1 MVGVRLKSF
10 HMVMGGII
18 GLWIITF
25 FIHEKFIPILKAQEC
40 HWADLNTPEGVD
52 ETKVL
57 FIADPQLIDNHTYP
71 NRNPLLLKLS
81 QHTVDVYIKKNYQAL
96 MNHLQPD
103 YVFFLG
109 DYLDNGRSSDD
120 VYFKSQYD
128 RFFNIFQF
136 TKYGFKKNKNYFVSV
151 PGNHDIGV
159 ADGVKIPSRERF
171 TTTFGK
177 PNDVLTIDGVE
188 FITLDTPSLIAK
200 DEKIYLKPKDFLDN
214 NYATGKEKLNPR
226 VLLSHI
232 PLFRGADKTCGF
244 LREGDFR
251 PSKGYQYQSL
261 VDSEITIDLLDR
273 IEPDLIFSGDDHDYC
288 DINHSSTTREITVK
302 SISMAMGIWYPGVQL
317 LTFSNSDRF
326 VYQTDLCLLPT
337 PYHNIVHYIITSVI
351 SALII
356 LVWNIKQQRYNY
368 SVLPILTIKPKNI
381 DDMLNNDKPHPLPN
395 YTFNEKPTWKSKMG
409 NFWKKFQ
416 VGLILKQ
423 SLLLGLL
430 VIFVY
435 KLFVWSI

>member
-10 HMVMGGII
+10 HMVIGGILS
-18 GLWIITF
+18 LWIVTF
-25 FIHEKFIPILKAQEC
+25 FIHEKLVPILIAQEC
-40 HWADLNTPEGVD
+40 HWSGSILPEGVD

-81 QHTVDVYIKKNYQAL
+81 QHTVDVYIKKNYKAL
-96 MNHLQPD
+96 MGHLQPD

-120 VYFKSQYD
+120 EYFKSQYD
-128 RFFNIFQF
+128 RFFDIFQY

-159 ADGVKIPSRERF
+159 SDGVKRPSRDRF
-171 TTTFGK
+171 TTYFGK
-177 PNDVLTIDGVE
+177 PNDKITIDGVE

-200 DEKIYLKPKDFLDN
+200 DEGINYNANEFLNN
-214 NYATGKEKLNPR
+214 NYKPGKEKLNPR
-226 VLLSHI
+226 VLMSHI
-232 PLFRGADKTCGF
+232 PLFRGADKTCGP
-244 LREGDFR
+244 LREADFR

-261 VDSEITIDLLDR
+261 VDSDITTDLLER
-273 IEPDLIFSGDDHDYC
+273 INPDLIFSGDDHDYC
-288 DINHSSTTREITVK
+288 DINHSANTREITVK

-326 VYQTDLCLLPT
+326 VYETKLCLLPT
-337 PYHNIVHYIITSVI
+337 PYVNVVNYIIIAVI
-351 SALII
+351 SGLTV

-368 SVLPILTIKPKNI
+368 TVLPVSNIKPKNI

-395 YTFNEKPTWKSKMG
+395 YTFNEKPTWKTKVG
-409 NFWKKFQ
+409 NLWKKAQ
-416 VGLILKQ
+416 VGSILKQ
-423 SLLLGLL
+423 ISLLGLV
-430 VIFVY
+430 VIFIY
-435 KLFVWSI
+435 KLFIWSI